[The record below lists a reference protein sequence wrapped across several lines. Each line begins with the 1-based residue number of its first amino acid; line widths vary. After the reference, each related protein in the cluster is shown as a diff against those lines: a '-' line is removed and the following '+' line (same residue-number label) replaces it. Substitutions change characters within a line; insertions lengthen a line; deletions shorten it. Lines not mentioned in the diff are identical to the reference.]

1 VGYSRKEAEELVAE
15 INRKSLQY
23 RLVMAKVLLDKGHHG
38 LARVLIDAV
47 SSEIN
52 AYETSGEIM
61 SEGGRET
68 FSACGTKE
76 GNP

>member
-1 VGYSRKEAEELVAE
+1 MGCTRKEAERMVAD

-23 RLVMAKVLLDKGHHG
+23 RLVMARVLLDKGHHG
-38 LARVLIDAV
+38 LAKALIDAV
-47 SSEIN
+47 SSEIL

-68 FSACGTKE
+68 FSKKE
-76 GNP
+76 G